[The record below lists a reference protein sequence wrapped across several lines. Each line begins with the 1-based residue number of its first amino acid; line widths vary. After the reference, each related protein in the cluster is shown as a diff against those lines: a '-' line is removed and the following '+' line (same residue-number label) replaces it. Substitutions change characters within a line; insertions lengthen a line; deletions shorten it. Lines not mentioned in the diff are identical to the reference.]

1 MTRYLMSLEEAVE
14 LVIHA
19 FKHAETGDIMVQ
31 KAPASTVGDLAQAL
45 LELFEAKNEIK
56 IIGASSDHLMID
68 LNNQDHY
75 QIGDK
80 LQFSLNYEALSQSM
94 YMKNLTKSYYDD
106 SKIQT
111 LIENFNTTIFANT

>member
-1 MTRYLMSLEEAVE
+1 MTHQSYLQAIV
-14 LVIHA
+14 
-19 FKHAETGDIMVQ
+19 DIGYLDTFTDGIKPIANDLKMV
-31 KAPASTVGDLAQAL
+31 
-45 LELFEAKNEIK
+45 
-56 IIGASSDHLMID
+56 GASSDHLMID

-75 QIGDK
+75 QIGDRI
-80 LQFSLNYEALSQSM
+80 QFSLNYEALSQSM